1 MKLLTEIVKFYKELK
16 ENKEDDILFYNF
28 VTFKGRY

>member
-16 ENKEDDILFYNF
+16 ENKEDDDFI
-28 VTFKGRY
+28 TFKGRF